1 MYTHRRNFHKNEN
14 KLKTI
19 SLEPSSGKVD
29 PIFGNETN
37 SELWKASVL
46 LLKWRK
52 STLTACLELDVFT
65 LIMWSSQMISYLPQ
79 KHPTTNM
86 VRR

>member
-1 MYTHRRNFHKNEN
+1 MYTHRRKLRENEN
-14 KLKTI
+14 KLRTI
-19 SLEPSSGKVD
+19 SLETSSGKVD
-29 PIFGNETN
+29 QILGNEKKN

-65 LIMWSSQMISYLPQ
+65 LM
-79 KHPTTNM
+79 
-86 VRR
+86 

>member
-1 MYTHRRNFHKNEN
+1 MYTHRRKLRKHEN
-14 KLKTI
+14 KLRTI
-19 SLEPSSGKVD
+19 SLETSSGKVD
-29 PIFGNETN
+29 QILGNETN

-65 LIMWSSQMISYLPQ
+65 LMKSSQLMSYLPH

-86 VRR
+86 VQR

>member
-1 MYTHRRNFHKNEN
+1 MYTHRRKLRENEN
-14 KLKTI
+14 KLRTI
-19 SLEPSSGKVD
+19 SLETSSGKVD
-29 PIFGNETN
+29 QILGNETN

-65 LIMWSSQMISYLPQ
+65 LM
-79 KHPTTNM
+79 
-86 VRR
+86 

>member
-1 MYTHRRNFHKNEN
+1 MYTHRRNLRQNKN

-19 SLEPSSGKVD
+19 SLETSSGKVD
-29 PIFGNETN
+29 QILGKEIN
-37 SELWKASVL
+37 SELWKASIL

-65 LIMWSSQMISYLPQ
+65 LM
-79 KHPTTNM
+79 
-86 VRR
+86 